1 MANFSIDSIRP
12 NKASQEI
19 ETCLQANKV
28 SDVIHQSLLSYLLY
42 SGSIN
47 NNLDGISYQDIL
59 DGNIK
64 VTQNTIRTVQDVLN
78 EELWEKLKKVG
89 QHYSVEDL
97 ESAAMFITRK
107 IDTLGGTLQH
117 GPTTPVSLRR
127 IIKELL
133 NIQPEDRVAD
143 VGCGSGNVMFYLA
156 DYEPQASYF
165 GYEISMNIAAIA
177 ESWAEMSR
185 AKIQVVCQDVF
196 LLPENEQFDKIFI
209 HVPPGS
215 RFQKHNGRAEEYL
228 NQFREKCPQLYKGT
242 TLEWAFVDA
251 LCNRLTKGGKVV
263 AFLPYGCLSNSCEDS
278 ARQYFIENGLIE
290 KAIIL
295 PNRIQKI
302 TYKAAL
308 VVFSH
313 DNRQIHLID
322 ATPVLEQAP
331 HSHIVSEESIDAIID
346 AINRKTEVGRQVSSD
361 DLRTKGYVMNPE
373 LYKKK
378 AEDTVLFSDVVK
390 SVTRG
395 VRCNLDELRDWESK
409 TPTPIRYLTVP
420 NIHDGIID
428 ENLPYLCPDKIPK
441 KFPKFYIKRNSL
453 LLPRNPPLKF
463 AIASIPEGEQILLG
477 NNLYAIELDEE
488 KINPFYLQ
496 AFLESAQGAAMF
508 ENVAVGTYIRALT
521 IERFREI
528 HVPLPALEDQQ
539 RIADECQGILKKI
552 TDAQKALKSATNQLR
567 HVFDVT
573 D

>member
-290 KAIIL
+290 RVITL
-295 PNRIQKI
+295 PSRIQRI
-302 TYKAAL
+302 GYKAAL
-308 VVFSH
+308 VVFSR
-313 DNRQIHLID
+313 DNRQTHLID
-322 ATPVLEQAP
+322 ATSVLQQLP
-331 HSHIVSEESIDAIID
+331 HSHTTNEQSIDAIID
-346 AINRKTEVGRQVSSD
+346 AIHGKNKLGKWVSLESLSAKGYFTNPGLYKTE
-361 DLRTKGYVMNPE
+361 PE
-373 LYKKK
+373 NMVPL
-378 AEDTVLFSDVVK
+378 SQVVK
-390 SVTRG
+390 SITRG
-395 VRCNLDELRDWESK
+395 VRYSLDELRSMESK
-409 TPTPIRYLTVP
+409 TPTSVRYLTVT

-428 ENLPYLCPDKIPK
+428 ENLPYLRSKEITDKLQ
-441 KFPKFYIKRNSL
+441 KFVIRKNSL
-453 LLPRNPPLKF
+453 LLSKNAPIKT
-463 AIASIPEGEQILLG
+463 AVASITEGEQILLG
-477 NNLYAIELDEE
+477 NNIYSIELDEE

-496 AFLESAQGAAMF
+496 AFFESAQG
-508 ENVAVGTYIRALT
+508 IS
-521 IERFREI
+521 
-528 HVPLPALEDQQ
+528 ALENIAAGTSIKVIGIDRLGEIRIHLPLLKDQQ
-539 RIADECQGILKKI
+539 RIANECQGILKKI
-552 TDAQKALKSATNQLR
+552 TDAQRALKAATGQL
-567 HVFDVT
+567 HCVFDKA

>member
-177 ESWAEMSR
+177 GQR
-185 AKIQVVCQDVF
+185 CQELRFKLSVRMYF
-196 LLPENEQFDKIFI
+196 F
-209 HVPPGS
+209 
-215 RFQKHNGRAEEYL
+215 FQKTN
-228 NQFREKCPQLYKGT
+228 
-242 TLEWAFVDA
+242 
-251 LCNRLTKGGKVV
+251 
-263 AFLPYGCLSNSCEDS
+263 NS
-278 ARQYFIENGLIE
+278 
-290 KAIIL
+290 
-295 PNRIQKI
+295 
-302 TYKAAL
+302 T
-308 VVFSH
+308 
-313 DNRQIHLID
+313 
-322 ATPVLEQAP
+322 
-331 HSHIVSEESIDAIID
+331 
-346 AINRKTEVGRQVSSD
+346 
-361 DLRTKGYVMNPE
+361 
-373 LYKKK
+373 
-378 AEDTVLFSDVVK
+378 
-390 SVTRG
+390 
-395 VRCNLDELRDWESK
+395 
-409 TPTPIRYLTVP
+409 RYL
-420 NIHDGIID
+420 
-428 ENLPYLCPDKIPK
+428 
-441 KFPKFYIKRNSL
+441 FMSL
-453 LLPRNPPLKF
+453 LAADFRNTMAERKN
-463 AIASIPEGEQILLG
+463 ISISLEKNARSCIKEQRLNGHLLMHSV
-477 NNLYAIELDEE
+477 ID
-488 KINPFYLQ
+488 
-496 AFLESAQGAAMF
+496 
-508 ENVAVGTYIRALT
+508 
-521 IERFREI
+521 
-528 HVPLPALEDQQ
+528 
-539 RIADECQGILKKI
+539 
-552 TDAQKALKSATNQLR
+552 
-567 HVFDVT
+567 
-573 D
+573 